1 MGFCSCVEGILPKVT
16 IYEGYWHKYMY
27 IYIYMYA
34 DKQIYVYMCV
44 YEDDPICFIT
54 CRSMPASTRRQTY
67 VIYIQIYMHEEHKC
81 MCIYIYAKLNMW
93 THVCIYILYTNS
105 AYNHRDMHQGRP
117 HRSRTFPGQV
127 RNMTTVIRNHLWA
140 MGKNHL
146 NNLRRNACVS
156 FLYWENHLLDVLIIG
171 KINTLW

>member
-1 MGFCSCVEGILPKVT
+1 MGFCSCVEGILPKVA

-67 VIYIQIYMHEEHKC
+67 VIYIQIYMHEEH
-81 MCIYIYAKLNMW
+81 
-93 THVCIYILYTNS
+93 
-105 AYNHRDMHQGRP
+105 
-117 HRSRTFPGQV
+117 
-127 RNMTTVIRNHLWA
+127 
-140 MGKNHL
+140 
-146 NNLRRNACVS
+146 
-156 FLYWENHLLDVLIIG
+156 
-171 KINTLW
+171 